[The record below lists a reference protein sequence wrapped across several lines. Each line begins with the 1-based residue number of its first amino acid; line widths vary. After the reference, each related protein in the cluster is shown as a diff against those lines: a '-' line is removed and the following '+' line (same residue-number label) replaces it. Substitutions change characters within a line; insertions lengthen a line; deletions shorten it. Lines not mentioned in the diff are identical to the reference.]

1 MPEQKQ
7 EKQISAA
14 AIKYLIAMGGLCG
27 KDGKIRSVDI
37 AEKMGVSKPSAY
49 SMIKCLCAAGLAKK
63 ERYGAVYLTDDGKT
77 AALRYGESFERLCR
91 KMQDTFGLERE
102 ACKNAV
108 CEILADSFDLEKA

>member
-37 AEKMGVSKPSAY
+37 AEKSRAFRCPPSN
-49 SMIKCLCAAGLAKK
+49 G
-63 ERYGAVYLTDDGKT
+63 
-77 AALRYGESFERLCR
+77 
-91 KMQDTFGLERE
+91 
-102 ACKNAV
+102 
-108 CEILADSFDLEKA
+108 

>member
-37 AEKMGVSKPSAY
+37 AEKMGVSKPSFEQLRKSAP
-49 SMIKCLCAAGLAKK
+49 SWEELKK
-63 ERYGAVYLTDDGKT
+63 IYCGK
-77 AALRYGESFERLCR
+77 
-91 KMQDTFGLERE
+91 
-102 ACKNAV
+102 
-108 CEILADSFDLEKA
+108 